1 VVVSDSGAYREPPD
15 DVCLRIP
22 PDAYESAVL
31 EETLHWLM
39 EDRSRTEVI
48 GAAAQAWV
56 RRCCTWERVAEMY
69 EAAARGG
76 SPTTSAAPTLTCIT
90 LDRATD
96 DPMRPLIEAHRALE
110 PGGMLR
116 VQSSRSTFAPDEIRA
131 MLEDAGFVVISIE
144 LQDATIRAIARRDS
158 VQKRR
163 YPKWLYVD

>member
-1 VVVSDSGAYREPPD
+1 
-15 DVCLRIP
+15 
-22 PDAYESAVL
+22 
-31 EETLHWLM
+31 
-39 EDRSRTEVI
+39 
-48 GAAAQAWV
+48 
-56 RRCCTWERVAEMY
+56 
-69 EAAARGG
+69 
-76 SPTTSAAPTLTCIT
+76 
-90 LDRATD
+90 
-96 DPMRPLIEAHRALE
+96 MRPLIEAHRALE